1 MSGSNSTR
9 HWLNSSKAP
18 PGGKGRSMKLRLWRG
33 RLLLR
38 LSILFDR
45 WSWRAMTQA
54 KLDFA
59 KSARPEGDLF
69 AEQEDWQR
77 SK

>member
-1 MSGSNSTR
+1 
-9 HWLNSSKAP
+9 
-18 PGGKGRSMKLRLWRG
+18 
-33 RLLLR
+33 LLR

-59 KSARPEGDLF
+59 RSARPEGDLF
-69 AEQEDWQR
+69 SEQEDWQR